1 MKNVFKLFLPFGILP
16 WMCTLVAGEI
26 DFNRQIRPILSQN
39 CFACHGLD
47 EPKSD
52 LRLDFAEFAY
62 EGGKSGLPGI
72 VPGKPEESEIIARIT
87 AHGDDR
93 MPAKGN
99 ALSAE
104 QVSLLTQ
111 WIGEGGR
118 YADHWAYEKPSR
130 PPLPPVTTKGFV
142 SNPIDSFVVKRLA

>member
-1 MKNVFKLFLPFGILP
+1 MKNVFRFFLPLGFLP
-16 WMCTLVAGEI
+16 WMGTLVVGEI

-104 QVSLLTQ
+104 QVSLLKQ
-111 WIGEGGR
+111 WIEEGGR

-130 PPLPPVTTKGFV
+130 PHYLLLRPRVLSAIPLIP
-142 SNPIDSFVVKRLA
+142 LW